1 MKNIGC
7 SNGVIEHCI
16 NVSKTSLRIARAFI
30 RKGHRLDIKLI
41 EIGALMHDIG
51 RSKTHGVDH
60 GVVGGDIARKMG
72 LPSSIIPII
81 ENHIGAGIT
90 SEEAEKIGLPK
101 RNYFPRTLEE
111 KIIAY
116 ADKIVDGKEEVD
128 IQDTVDKFAEE
139 LGEDHPSLKRLKDL
153 HQEIISFIGS
163 GT

>member
-1 MKNIGC
+1 MNNVGC
-7 SNGVIEHCI
+7 SKGVIDHCT
-16 NVSKTSLRIARAFI
+16 NVSKVSLRIARTFI
-30 RKGHRLDIKLI
+30 RKGHCLDLALV

-51 RSKTHGVDH
+51 RSRTHGVDH

-72 LPSSIIPII
+72 LPSSLIKII

-101 RNYFPRTLEE
+101 RNYFPETLEE

-116 ADKIVDGKEEVD
+116 ADKIVDGDEEVD
-128 IQDTVDKFAEE
+128 IQITVDKFAEE
-139 LGEDHPSLKRLKDL
+139 LGKNHPSIKRLKGL